1 MPTVLRDVYGLP
13 YQEIAAVTGRPLGTV
28 KVMVHRGRACLR
40 LRLRPNEDGLMDCSY
55 FHRRITDYLDGELGY
70 LESAELER
78 HLGSCEGCAAELAE
92 ASVVRG
98 ALAAWGSIELAP
110 PPGFA
115 QRVIAAV
122 EREPDAA
129 ARPFQRAV
137 DGRLREI
144 DGLLGRVALPGGRSM
159 LVRNLIGWGL
169 AAAAVLIGIERRHV
183 RHSRELRPS

>member
-1 MPTVLRDVYGLP
+1 
-13 YQEIAAVTGRPLGTV
+13 
-28 KVMVHRGRACLR
+28 
-40 LRLRPNEDGLMDCSY
+40 MDCSY
-55 FHRRITDYLDGELGY
+55 LHALTDRYLDGELGY
-70 LESAELER
+70 LESAEFER
-78 HLGSCEGCAAELAE
+78 HLGACVRCAAELAE
-92 ASVVRG
+92 ASAVRG
-98 ALAAWGSIELAP
+98 ALAVWGSIELAP

-137 DGRLREI
+137 DGRLQEI

>member
-1 MPTVLRDVYGLP
+1 
-13 YQEIAAVTGRPLGTV
+13 
-28 KVMVHRGRACLR
+28 
-40 LRLRPNEDGLMDCSY
+40 MDCSY
-55 FHRRITDYLDGELGY
+55 LQALTDRYLDGELGY

-78 HLGSCEGCAAELAE
+78 HLRSCASCAAELAE
-92 ASVVRG
+92 TSAVRL

-110 PPGFA
+110 PSGFA

-137 DGRLREI
+137 DGKLREI

-159 LVRNLIGWGL
+159 LVRSLIGWGL

>member
-1 MPTVLRDVYGLP
+1 
-13 YQEIAAVTGRPLGTV
+13 
-28 KVMVHRGRACLR
+28 
-40 LRLRPNEDGLMDCSY
+40 MDCSY
-55 FHRRITDYLDGELGY
+55 VQALTDRYLDGELGY

-78 HLGSCEGCAAELAE
+78 HLGSCEDCAAELAE
-92 ASVVRG
+92 TSAVRG